1 MSQADSPIPELLA
14 PIAIFGYNR
23 PNHLKRC
30 LESLQNNKEAIS
42 SDVYIFLDGPKSN
55 SEVSRVEATRAVAKL
70 PYRFGKIII
79 TEQEENLGLGKSI
92 LSGIDTVL
100 AENPKIIV
108 LEDDLE
114 VTSHFLKYMNQG
126 LAIYES
132 EKKVASIHGYNYQF
146 TNAIDEPYFIRGA
159 DCLGWATW
167 ADRWRLFNKNSQD
180 LYQTLLSENLLSDF
194 DLDGA
199 FAYSKSL
206 NDEAKNGF
214 HSWAIHWH
222 ATAFVNNLLTLY
234 PGKSLVKYNGADGSG
249 THFAINEKIWETE
262 ISQKSNWVFPAEFE
276 ESQVGRIELIGYFN
290 RIYPKLNLPMRVI
303 RKLKSTLQVLSLNI
317 GNLWR
322 RVLSA

>member
-30 LESLQNNKEAIS
+30 LESLQNNKESIS

-167 ADRWRLFNKNSQD
+167 ADRWSLLNKNSSD
-180 LYQTLLSENLLSDF
+180 LYKSLETENLISDF
-194 DLDGA
+194 DLNGA
-199 FAYSKSL
+199 FAYSKAL
-206 NDEAKNGF
+206 NAEVKNGF
-214 HSWAIHWH
+214 KSWAIHWH
-222 ATAFVNNLLTLY
+222 ATAFINNSLTLY
-234 PGKSLVKYNGADGSG
+234 PGISLVKYNGADGSG
-249 THFAINEKIWETE
+249 THFAINGKMWETE
-262 ISQKSNWVFPAEFE
+262 ISNKENWAFPSKIE
-276 ESQVGRIELIGYFN
+276 ESLAGRTELIGYFN
-290 RIYPKLNLPMRVI
+290 RIYPKLNFLKKVI
-303 RKLKSTLQVLSLNI
+303 RRIKFAVDVFFVNTGI
-317 GNLWR
+317 TR
-322 RVLSA
+322 RRNFNA

>member
-1 MSQADSPIPELLA
+1 MRQADSPIPEQLA

-30 LESLQNNKEAIS
+30 LESLQNNKEAIF
-42 SDVYIFLDGPKSN
+42 SDVYIFLDGPKNN
-55 SEVSRVEATRAVAKL
+55 SESSRVEATRAVAKL
-70 PYRFGKIII
+70 PYRFGKISI

-100 AENPKIIV
+100 AKNPKIIV

-126 LAIYES
+126 LDIYES

-167 ADRWRLFNKNSQD
+167 ADRWRLFNKNSEE
-180 LYQTLLSENLLSDF
+180 LYQTLLSENLVSDF

-206 NDEAKNGF
+206 SDEAKNGF

-222 ATAFVNNLLTLY
+222 ATAFVHNLLTLY

-262 ISQKSNWVFPAEFE
+262 ISQKSNWMFPPDCE

-303 RKLKSTLQVLSLNI
+303 RKIKSTFQVLCLKI
-317 GNLWR
+317 DNLWR

>member
-1 MSQADSPIPELLA
+1 MRQADSPIPELLA

-30 LESLQNNKEAIS
+30 LESLQNNKEAIF
-42 SDVYIFLDGPKSN
+42 SDVYIFLDGPKNN
-55 SEVSRVEATRAVAKL
+55 SELSRVKATRAVAKQ

-79 TEQEENLGLGKSI
+79 TEQKENLGLGKSI
-92 LSGIDTVL
+92 MSGIDTVL

-126 LAIYES
+126 LDIYES

-167 ADRWRLFNKNSQD
+167 ADRWRLFNKNSED
-180 LYQTLLSENLLSDF
+180 LYQTLLSENLISDF

-206 NDEAKNGF
+206 SDEAKNGF

-276 ESQVGRIELIGYFN
+276 ESQVGRIELIRYFN

-303 RKLKSTLQVLSLNI
+303 RKLKSTLQVLYLNI
-317 GNLWR
+317 GKLWR
-322 RVLSA
+322 RFLSA